1 VCYASQRLYR
11 PVTPRRPMK
20 TIALMTIAAVLF
32 FGLFR
37 VEVAIIRKSG
47 VERRAEELTESE
59 TVDAVSKFV
68 GRKNAAYLW
77 AESTMIADCYRQ
89 ATAQSVIPD
98 PTALADCESAIH
110 KKELEFPFLSVEV
123 APRFEVAR

>member
-1 VCYASQRLYR
+1 
-11 PVTPRRPMK
+11 MK
-20 TIALMTIAAVLF
+20 TVALMTIAAILF

-37 VEVAIIRKSG
+37 VEVGVVRKSD
-47 VERRAEELTESE
+47 VERRAEELTDSE

-77 AESTMIADCYRQ
+77 AESTMIADCYRE
-89 ATAQSVIPD
+89 ATAQSVIPN
-98 PTALADCESAIH
+98 PTVLADCENAIH
-110 KKELEFPFLSVEV
+110 EKAPAFPFLSVEV